1 MQVIAELKR
10 MSEERFLAIYEA
22 LLNNGFGPLD
32 GDVAKALKF
41 RPQAI
46 KKLPLKQ
53 RARRAR
59 LILERG
65 SNAETCYELFGG
77 YLLKAHKELVLS
89 FLDGT
94 GVEHEDGMISSV
106 EECRPDPEKI
116 AAVVAELDREHPP
129 EEVTLYLSICA
140 EQWPSVP
147 EIQAAWQARQ
157 PEQAPSG

>member
-32 GDVAKALKF
+32 GEVAKALKF
-41 RPQAI
+41 RPQAV
-46 KKLPLKQ
+46 KKLPLKL

-65 SNAETCYELFGG
+65 SKAEMCYELFGS
-77 YLLKAHKELVLS
+77 YLLKKRKELVLA

-94 GVEHEDGMISSV
+94 GVEHDDGMIANI
-106 EECRPDPEKI
+106 EECKPDPEKI
-116 AAVVAELDREHPP
+116 AAVIAELDRQHPA
-129 EEVTLYLSICA
+129 EDVTLYLSICA
-140 EQWPSVP
+140 EQWTSVP
-147 EIQAAWQARQ
+147 EIQAAWRERQ
-157 PEQAPSG
+157 PAAAPSG